1 MLHLDHVFCMVPP
14 DGDWA
19 ARLAAAGWA
28 LDAGTAHAG
37 QGTRNRRL
45 VLARQHLE
53 LAWVQD
59 EAVAR
64 GNQLRLDRRANW
76 RRTGASPFGI
86 GLRGRLPEERQADY
100 RPYEGL
106 PIRVWVHK
114 DDERAPERPLVFVLE
129 VDERGAPPG
138 RPPDAAR
145 AHLGE
150 LLAVRHTGPAA
161 PDLPQYEGPAVHSVA
176 GPHSLEIVVDRGRIV
191 TVTDILAI
199 AT

>member
-1 MLHLDHVFCMVPP
+1 MLVLDHVLCLVDP

-19 ARLAAAGWA
+19 GRVTDAGWA
-28 LDAGTAHAG
+28 LDAGTAHQA

-45 VLARQHLE
+45 VLARHYLE
-53 LAWVQD
+53 LVWVD
-59 EAVAR
+59 DVVAAR
-64 GNQLRLDRRANW
+64 TNQLRLDRRADW
-76 RRTGASPFGI
+76 RRTGASPFGL
-86 GLRGRLPEERQADY
+86 GLRGQLPGERQQDY
-100 RPYEGL
+100 RLYAGL
-106 PIRVWVHK
+106 PIRVWVHR

-129 VDERGAPPG
+129 VDERGALPG

-161 PDLPQYEGPAVHSVA
+161 PDLPPYDGPPVQSVA
-176 GPHSLEIVVDRGRIV
+176 GPHRLEVTVDSGRPV

-199 AT
+199 GT